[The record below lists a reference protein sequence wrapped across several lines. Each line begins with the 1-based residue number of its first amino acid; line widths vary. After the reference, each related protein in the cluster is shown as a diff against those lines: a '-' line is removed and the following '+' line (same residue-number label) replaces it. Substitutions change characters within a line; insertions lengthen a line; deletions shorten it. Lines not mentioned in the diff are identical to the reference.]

1 MRGKMFRESFVFLYF
16 ILFLGKG
23 LQFIGQAWLNYL
35 AYSVL
40 FILGILA
47 YQKKLVEQ
55 FHIIF
60 AHKKTFLKTLSLY
73 MVLLFILT
81 LVFNFLAMWLK
92 SSLGLSLQGQNNA
105 NIQKSLA
112 ESPFLVLIF
121 GCFIGPF
128 VEELFFRRILL
139 GTFFAQLPSFVG
151 LVLTTLLFAT
161 LHMHSFSLAEWLT
174 AISYIGAGLV
184 FSLLYLKKDKNI
196 WYPLVL
202 HSCNNLI
209 AFIIMSFLT

>member
-47 YQKKLVEQ
+47 YQKELLEQ
-55 FHIIF
+55 IQVILPR
-60 AHKKTFLKTLSLY
+60 KKVFFKTLSLY
-73 MVLLFILT
+73 MVLLFLLT
-81 LVFNFLAMWLK
+81 LVFNFLVMWLK

-128 VEELFFRRILL
+128 VEELFFRRFLL
-139 GTFFAQLPSFVG
+139 GTFFAPTSQLCCSYYNYFVIRHPSYAQFFSCRVG
-151 LVLTTLLFAT
+151 NSHFLHRCWFGLFPA
-161 LHMHSFSLAEWLT
+161 
-174 AISYIGAGLV
+174 V
-184 FSLLYLKKDKNI
+184 FK
-196 WYPLVL
+196 
-202 HSCNNLI
+202 
-209 AFIIMSFLT
+209 